1 MKPNNV
7 VARFRDGRI
16 LKGSS
21 LNVDP
26 NRPTCHLRTDD
37 GEVVVVRLRDLK
49 ALFFVKDPGG
59 NAAHQESFEATPG
72 DARLVGAKR
81 VAARFEDG
89 ETIVGMTNSWPPVGQ
104 LFFMVPIDPKSNNVR
119 ILVNLDAVTQIER
132 VDTGTAASAVAPIVG
147 KR

>member
-37 GEVVVVRLRDLK
+37 GEAVVIRLRDLK

-59 NAAHQESFEATPG
+59 NSAHQESFEATPG

-104 LFFMVPIDPKSNNVR
+104 LFFMVPIDPKSNNLR

-132 VDTGTAASAVAPIVG
+132 VDTGTAASAAAPIVG